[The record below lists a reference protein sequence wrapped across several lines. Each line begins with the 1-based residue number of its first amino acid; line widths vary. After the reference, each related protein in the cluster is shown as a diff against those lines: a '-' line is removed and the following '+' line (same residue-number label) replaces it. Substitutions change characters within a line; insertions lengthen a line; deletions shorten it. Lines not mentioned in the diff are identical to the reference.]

1 MEIKWYIFLG
11 ITLFV
16 TGIAGVLTRR
26 NSIIV
31 LMSVELMLNSVNLIL
46 VAFSKMHLS
55 DRKNAFEV
63 NVAMSGQSFAF
74 FIMVV
79 GAVEVCIGLAIIL
92 MYFRNTRSVD
102 INFLNRLKN

>member
-55 DRKNAFEV
+55 DRKNAFVV
-63 NVAMSGQSFAF
+63 NVAMDGQSFAF